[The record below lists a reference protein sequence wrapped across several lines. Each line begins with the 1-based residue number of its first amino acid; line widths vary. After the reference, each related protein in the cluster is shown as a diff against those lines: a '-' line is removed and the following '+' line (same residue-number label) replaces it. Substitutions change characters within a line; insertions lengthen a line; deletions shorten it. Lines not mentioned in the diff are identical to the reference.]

1 MNLTGLLDH
10 RIGIDELA
18 TGDVPSTF
26 TAIVEGLVAGGAIDA
41 ADSTTLHEALM
52 ERETSGS
59 TAFQHGFALPH
70 VFCDV
75 VDRIWVTVARHP
87 SGLDMAAADGE
98 RTTVIICIVGPEAE
112 RDTYLSLLRGIA
124 GILRDGQS
132 RRFIHQAST
141 ASEIFETLLEAEI
154 A

>member
-1 MNLTGLLDH
+1 
-10 RIGIDELA
+10 
-18 TGDVPSTF
+18 
-26 TAIVEGLVAGGAIDA
+26 
-41 ADSTTLHEALM
+41 
-52 ERETSGS
+52 
-59 TAFQHGFALPH
+59 
-70 VFCDV
+70 
-75 VDRIWVTVARHP
+75 
-87 SGLDMAAADGE
+87 MAAADGE